1 MTYNHQNPIQNDRE
15 ARRTVIPTPRR
26 DNAVFAGW
34 GIKL

>member
-1 MTYNHQNPIQNDRE
+1 MTNHQPNPILNDRE

-26 DNAVFAGW
+26 EGAVFAGW